1 MTGSS
6 VAVQRAPPSGRGWF
20 RERVLARCGSAFLVL
35 VPAGVVWAWCDPR
48 TIEGESVALKPIRF
62 ALSIG
67 VYMLTASSMF
77 ECVRPQRRF
86 AILPRTTV
94 WMMIV
99 GSTVELLCI
108 TFQAA
113 RARRSHFNHS
123 TRGDAAI
130 YATMG
135 AFAVLFIGALVPLAW
150 EIWRRPNEQV
160 DRTMSRAIVAAG
172 LLMTVLVGGGTGG
185 LMSAKGRHTIGR
197 ESARL
202 PLLGWDMSGGDI
214 RVPHFL
220 GIHAMQALP
229 MIAACARA
237 FRPSRGKAVFT
248 VGAVAY
254 GLLTASLLHRALSA
268 KTAAKI

>member
-1 MTGSS
+1 MTSGS
-6 VAVQRAPPSGRGWF
+6 VAVQRAPPPVRGWF
-20 RERVLARCGSAFLVL
+20 RERTLARCGAALLVL
-35 VPAGVVWAWCDPR
+35 TPAGVVWAWCDPR
-48 TIEGESVALKPIRF
+48 TIGGEPVALKPIRF

-77 ECVRPQRRF
+77 ECVRPQRRS
-86 AILPRTTV
+86 AILPRAAV

-113 RARRSHFNHS
+113 RARRSHFNSS

-160 DRTMSRAIVAAG
+160 DRAMSRAIVAG
-172 LLMTVLVGGGTGG
+172 LLTTVVVGGGTGG

-197 ESARL
+197 EGARL
-202 PLLGWDMSGGDI
+202 PLLGWDVSGGDM

-229 MIAACARA
+229 MIAACAGA
-237 FRPSRGKAVFT
+237 FGPRRRKAVFA

-268 KTAAKI
+268 KTAAKV